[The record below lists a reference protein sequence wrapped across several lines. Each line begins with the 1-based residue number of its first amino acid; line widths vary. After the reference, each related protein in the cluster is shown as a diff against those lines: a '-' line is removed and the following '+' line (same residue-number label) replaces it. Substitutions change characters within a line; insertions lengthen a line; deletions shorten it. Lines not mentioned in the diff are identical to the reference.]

1 MGTLKEKLKLFA
13 ITGAIACVVAV
24 AVVVGR
30 RVFATKDEAG
40 SPDASAVKTATV
52 ERGDIAVTIDATGTI
67 KPLNI
72 VKISSKA
79 SGKILELRVDA
90 GDYVEKDEII
100 AVIETTY
107 VQISLEQAQADLR
120 SAQARLQQAEIDL
133 QLQTEQSAIQIRQAQ
148 ESLAEAKQRLVQL
161 QEEIRLE
168 KIANARGVLDAENS
182 LKIAQ
187 IRYKLLTSDEV
198 REENRRRAQAALEQE
213 KANLE
218 LTETEHERNKKLYEK
233 ELISQAV
240 LESSHAQLKSA
251 HARHRS
257 AEENLK
263 LVEKPATEAELELGQ
278 ADIRKAEFNLALA
291 KERVESEATRDMD
304 IELQQQRIVQA
315 EEALK
320 LTQANQKQIE
330 RKERDLE
337 TARSSVK
344 RSETQLEL
352 RQIEYNDTVIKAP
365 ISGTILEKLVEEGQ
379 VITSRLSSLASEE
392 GQTLV
397 TMADL
402 DTVYVVTEVD
412 ETDIGKVEIG
422 QPATIT
428 VEAYPDTPFQ
438 GEVLKIAPQ
447 GISLQNVTTFEVTS
461 ELKNVEASASPQGMA
476 RGGRRWQG
484 GGARPDFA
492 NMTEEERER
501 YRALRQQR
509 QAEGSGNDER
519 PRPNQTENSG
529 TGRTSRP
536 AAQET
541 PAQPIQDQPVATAE
555 ETEAEDDWGGLFGG
569 FFDEAPVV
577 EAPTQPEPEETEDT
591 KIPFLKP
598 GMNASVQISAVN
610 KTRILTLPAEA
621 VLDVRGRKMV
631 RIIGADGQPGR
642 PQPIVTGVSS
652 FDKIEVISGL
662 AEGDTVALGGF
673 QPGGGGEDWRRRMMQ
688 NPASTM
694 RRMSGGRGPGG
705 GRGR

>member
-1 MGTLKEKLKLFA
+1 MGILKEKWKLFTIA
-13 ITGAIACVVAV
+13 GAIALV
-24 AVVVGR
+24 VVVGVAVGR
-30 RVFATKDEAG
+30 IVFSTKN
-40 SPDASAVKTATV
+40 DAASADAAAVKTATV

-72 VKISSKA
+72 VKVSSKA

-100 AVIETTY
+100 AIIETTY

-120 SAQARLQQAEIDL
+120 SAQARLRQAEIDL
-133 QLQTEQSAIQIRQAQ
+133 QLQKEQSVIQIRQAE
-148 ESLAEAKQRLVQL
+148 ESLLESKKRLEQIKE
-161 QEEIRLE
+161 QIRLE
-168 KIANARGVLDAENS
+168 KIANQRGVMDAENS
-182 LKIAQ
+182 LNISK

-198 REENRRRAQAALEQE
+198 RDENRQRAQSSLEQE
-213 KANLE
+213 KANLDLIRAE
-218 LTETEHERNKKLYEK
+218 HKRNETLFEK
-233 ELISQAV
+233 ELISQAA
-240 LESSHAQLKSA
+240 LESSQAQLKSA
-251 HARHRS
+251 EARHRS

-291 KERVESEATRDMD
+291 KERVQSEPYRDMD
-304 IELQQQRIVQA
+304 IELQQQRILQT
-315 EEALK
+315 EDALK
-320 LTQANQKQIE
+320 LAQANQKQIE

-337 TARSSVK
+337 TARSSVT

-422 QPATIT
+422 QPVTIA

-461 ELKNVEASASPQGMA
+461 ELKNVKATESAQGMR
-476 RGGRRWQG
+476 RGAGRGQG

-501 YRALRQQR
+501 FRAMRQQR
-509 QAEGSGNDER
+509 QAEGGGVGE
-519 PRPNQTENSG
+519 
-529 TGRTSRP
+529 TSRP
-536 AAQET
+536 GLQETPTRAQET
-541 PAQPIQDQPVATAE
+541 PTQPPQDQHVAEAE
-555 ETEAEDDWGGLFGG
+555 EADGDDWGGLFGG
-569 FFDEAPVV
+569 FFEEAPAV
-577 EAPTQPEPEETEDT
+577 EAPTEPEPTETEAT
-591 KIPFLKP
+591 NIPFLKP
-598 GMNASVQISAVN
+598 GMNAGVQISAVN
-610 KTRILTLPAEA
+610 RTDILTLPPDA
-621 VLDVRGRKMV
+621 VLDMRGRKMV
-631 RIIGADGQPGR
+631 RIVGADGQPGR
-642 PQPIVTGVSS
+642 PQPVVTGVSS
-652 FDKIEVISGL
+652 FDKIEIISGL
-662 AEGDTVALGGF
+662 AEGDIVAIGGF
-673 QPGGGGEDWRRRMMQ
+673 QPGGGGGGEDWRRRMMQ

-694 RRMSGGRGPGG
+694 RRMGGAGGG

>member
-1 MGTLKEKLKLFA
+1 MGKWKLIA
-13 ITGAIACVVAV
+13 IVGAAVLVVAV

-30 RVFATKDEAG
+30 MVFATKDETANA
-40 SPDASAVKTATV
+40 DASAVKTATV

-72 VKISSKA
+72 VKVSSKA
-79 SGKILELRVDA
+79 SGKILRLNVDA

-133 QLQTEQSAIQIRQAQ
+133 QLQKEQSAIQIRQAE
-148 ESLAEAKQRLVQL
+148 ESLLEAKQRLVQL

-168 KIANARGVLDAENS
+168 KIANARGVMDAENS
-182 LKIAQ
+182 LNIAK

-198 REENRRRAQAALEQE
+198 RDENRRRAQASLEQE
-213 KANLE
+213 KANLD
-218 LTETEHERNKKLYEK
+218 LVTAEHERNKTLHEK
-233 ELISQAV
+233 ELIAQAA
-240 LESSHAQLKSA
+240 LESSQAQLKSA
-251 HARHRS
+251 EARHRS

-278 ADIRKAEFNLALA
+278 ADIRKAEFNLQLA
-291 KERVESEATRDMD
+291 KERVEAEATRDMD

-315 EEALK
+315 AESLK
-320 LTQANQKQIE
+320 LTEVNRKQSE

-352 RQIEYNDTVIKAP
+352 RQIEYDDTVIKAP

-379 VITSRLSSLASEE
+379 VITSRLSSIASEE

-422 QPATIT
+422 QPVTIT

-447 GISLQNVTTFEVTS
+447 GQAIQNVTTFEVTS
-461 ELKNVEASASPQGMA
+461 ELKNVEATNTRQGAA
-476 RGGRRWQG
+476 RGAGRWQGEG

-492 NMTEEERER
+492 NMTEAARER
-501 YRALRQQR
+501 FRAMRQQR
-509 QAEGSGNDER
+509 QAARGTGEGSR
-519 PRPNQTENSG
+519 PGSQEGATE
-529 TGRTSRP
+529 
-536 AAQET
+536 AT
-541 PAQPIQDQPVATAE
+541 PTEEQPVAQAE
-555 ETEAEDDWGGLFGG
+555 ETADEDDWGGPFGG
-569 FFDEAPVV
+569 FFAEVPPV
-577 EAPTQPEPEETEDT
+577 EAPTQPEPAAETEDT

-598 GMNASVQISAVN
+598 GMNAGVQISAVN
-610 KTRILTLPAEA
+610 KKGILTLPTEA
-621 VLDVRGRKMV
+621 VLDMRGRKMV

-642 PQPIVTGVSS
+642 PQPIVTGVNS
-652 FDKIEVISGL
+652 FDKIEIVSGL
-662 AEGDTVALGGF
+662 AEGDTVVIGGAG
-673 QPGGGGEDWRRRMMQ
+673 PGGGGSGGDWRRRMMQ

-694 RRMSGGRGPGG
+694 RRMTGGG
-705 GRGR
+705 GRGGR

>member
-1 MGTLKEKLKLFA
+1 MLGLGKWKIIA
-13 ITGAIACVVAV
+13 IVGAVVLVVAAV
-24 AVVVGR
+24 AVGR
-30 RVFATKDEAG
+30 IVFTNSDGNNNAETPE
-40 SPDASAVKTATV
+40 VKTAAV
-52 ERGDIAVTIDATGTI
+52 ERGNIEVTIDATGTI

-72 VKISSKA
+72 VKVSSKA

-120 SAQARLQQAEIDL
+120 SAQARLQQAEIDFEL
-133 QLQTEQSAIQIRQAQ
+133 QKEQSAIQIRQSQ
-148 ESLAEAKQRLVQL
+148 ESLAEARQRLVQI
-161 QEEIRLE
+161 EEAIRIE
-168 KIANARGVLDAENS
+168 KIANRRGVLDAENS
-182 LKIAQ
+182 LNISK

-198 REENRRRAQAALEQE
+198 RDENRQRAKSSLEQE

-218 LTETEHERNKKLYEK
+218 LIAAEHKRNNTLYEK
-233 ELISQAV
+233 ELISQAA
-240 LESSHAQLKSA
+240 LESSQAQLKSA
-251 HARHRS
+251 QARHRS

-263 LVEKPATEAELELGQ
+263 LVERPATEAELELGQ
-278 ADIRKAEFNLALA
+278 ADIRKAEFNLEIAE
-291 KERVESEATRDMD
+291 ERVESEATRDMD
-304 IELQQQRIVQA
+304 IELQRQRIVQA
-315 EEALK
+315 EESLK
-320 LTQANQKQIE
+320 LAQANQKQIE
-330 RKERDLE
+330 RKQRDLE

-352 RQIEYNDTVIKAP
+352 RQIEYDDTTIQAP

-422 QPATIT
+422 QPVTIT

-447 GISLQNVTTFEVTS
+447 GRSLQNVTTFEVTS
-461 ELKNVEASASPQGMA
+461 ELKNVEASATRQGMRA
-476 RGGRRWQG
+476 GAGRWQG
-484 GGARPDFA
+484 SGTRPDMA
-492 NMTEEERER
+492 NMTEEQRER
-501 YRALRQQR
+501 FRAMRQQR
-509 QAEGSGNDER
+509 QAEGGGAGE
-519 PRPNQTENSG
+519 
-529 TGRTSRP
+529 TSRP
-536 AAQET
+536 TTQET
-541 PAQPIQDQPVATAE
+541 PAQPTQEQPVAKEE
-555 ETEAEDDWGGLFGG
+555 ETEDDSFGGLFGG
-569 FFDEAPVV
+569 FFEEAPIA
-577 EAPTQPEPEETEDT
+577 EAPTQPEAAEAEDA

-598 GMNASVQISAVN
+598 GMNAGVQISAVN
-610 KTRILTLPAEA
+610 RMDILTLPAEA
-621 VLDVRGRKMV
+621 VLDMRGRKMV
-631 RIIGADGQPGR
+631 RMVGEDGQPGR

-652 FDKIEVISGL
+652 FDKIEIISGL
-662 AEGDTVALGGF
+662 TEGDIVAIGGF
-673 QPGGGGEDWRRRMMQ
+673 GGGGGGGGRGAEWRQRMM

-694 RRMSGGRGPGG
+694 RRMTGGG

>member
-1 MGTLKEKLKLFA
+1 MGILQGKWKLIA
-13 ITGAIACVVAV
+13 IVGAAVLVVAV

-30 RVFATKDEAG
+30 MVFATKDETAA
-40 SPDASAVKTATV
+40 DASAVKTATV

-72 VKISSKA
+72 VKVSSKA

-133 QLQTEQSAIQIRQAQ
+133 QLQKEQSAIQIRQAQ

-168 KIANARGVLDAENS
+168 KIAHARGVMDAENS
-182 LKIAQ
+182 LNIAK

-198 REENRRRAQAALEQE
+198 REENRRRAKASLDQE
-213 KANLE
+213 TANLE
-218 LTETEHERNKKLYEK
+218 LVVAEHERNKKLYEK
-233 ELISQAV
+233 ELISQAA
-240 LESSHAQLKSA
+240 LESSQAQLKSA
-251 HARHRS
+251 QARHQS

-278 ADIRKAEFNLALA
+278 ADIRKAEFNLELA
-291 KERVESEATRDMD
+291 EERVEAEATRDMD

-320 LTQANQKQIE
+320 LAQANQKQIE

-337 TARSSVK
+337 TARSSVT

-422 QPATIT
+422 QPVTIT

-476 RGGRRWQG
+476 RGGERRQG
-484 GGARPDFA
+484 SGARPDFA
-492 NMTEEERER
+492 NMTEEQRER
-501 YRALRQQR
+501 FRAMRQQR
-509 QAEGSGNDER
+509 QAEGGSTGER
-519 PRPNQTENSG
+519 QRPNQAENG
-529 TGRTSRP
+529 GAGERQRP
-536 AAQET
+536 TPQET
-541 PAQPIQDQPVATAE
+541 PAQPTQDQSVAKAE
-555 ETEAEDDWGGLFGG
+555 ETEAADDWGGLFGG
-569 FFDEAPVV
+569 FFDEAPAV
-577 EAPTQPEPEETEDT
+577 EAPAQPEPEAETEDT

-610 KTRILTLPAEA
+610 RIDILTLPPEA
-621 VLDVRGRKMV
+621 VLDMRGRKMV
-631 RIIGADGQPGR
+631 RIVGADGQPGR

-662 AEGDTVALGGF
+662 TEGDKVALGGF
-673 QPGGGGEDWRRRMMQ
+673 ERGGGGGEDWRRRMMQ

-694 RRMSGGRGPGG
+694 RRMTGGG
-705 GRGR
+705 GRGGR

>member
-1 MGTLKEKLKLFA
+1 MLIRKWKLIA
-13 ITGAIACVVAV
+13 IVGAAVLVAAV

-30 RVFATKDEAG
+30 MVFATKDEAANA
-40 SPDASAVKTATV
+40 DASAVKTAIV

-72 VKISSKA
+72 VKVSSKA
-79 SGKILELRVDA
+79 SGKILKLNVDA
-90 GDYVEKDEII
+90 GDYVEQDDII
-100 AVIETTY
+100 AIIETTY
-107 VQISLEQAQADLR
+107 VQISLEQAEADLR

-133 QLQTEQSAIQIRQAQ
+133 QLQKEQSAIQIRQAE
-148 ESLAEAKQRLVQL
+148 ESLLEAKQRLVQL

-168 KIANARGVLDAENS
+168 KIANARGVMDAENS
-182 LKIAQ
+182 LKIAE

-198 REENRRRAQAALEQE
+198 RDENRRRAQASLDQE

-218 LTETEHERNKKLYEK
+218 LVQAEHKRNKTLYEK
-233 ELISQAV
+233 ELISQAA
-240 LESSHAQLKSA
+240 LESSQAQLKSA
-251 HARHRS
+251 EARYKS

-263 LVEKPATEAELELGQ
+263 LVEKPATEAELELGR
-278 ADIRKAEFNLALA
+278 ADIKKAEFNLALA
-291 KERVESEATRDMD
+291 KERVEAEATRDMD

-315 EEALK
+315 EESLK
-320 LTQANQKQIE
+320 LTEANRKQIE

-402 DTVYVVTEVD
+402 DTVYVVTDVD
-412 ETDIGKVEIG
+412 ETDIGKIEIG
-422 QPATIT
+422 QPVTIT

-447 GISLQNVTTFEVTS
+447 GQAIQNVTTFEVTS
-461 ELKNVEASASPQGMA
+461 ELKNVEATSTRQGTV
-476 RGGRRWQG
+476 RGAGRWQGQG

-501 YRALRQQR
+501 FRAMRQQR
-509 QAEGSGNDER
+509 QAEGGASER
-519 PRPNQTENSG
+519 SSPD
-529 TGRTSRP
+529 
-536 AAQET
+536 AQEAPTQAT
-541 PAQPIQDQPVATAE
+541 PTEEQPVAQAE
-555 ETEAEDDWGGLFGG
+555 ETPDDDWGGLFGG
-569 FFDEAPVV
+569 FFEEAPIV
-577 EAPTQPEPEETEDT
+577 EAPTQPEPAETEDT

-598 GMNASVQISAVN
+598 GMNATVQISAVN
-610 KTRILTLPAEA
+610 RMDILTLPTEA
-621 VLDVRGRKMV
+621 VLDMRGRKMV
-631 RIIGADGQPGR
+631 RIIGPDGQPGR
-642 PQPIVTGVSS
+642 PQPVVTGVNS
-652 FDKIEVISGL
+652 FDKIEIISGL
-662 AEGDTVALGGF
+662 AEGDTVVIGGAG
-673 QPGGGGEDWRRRMMQ
+673 PGGGGGGEDWRRRMMQ

-694 RRMSGGRGPGG
+694 RRMTGGG
-705 GRGR
+705 GRGGR

>member
-1 MGTLKEKLKLFA
+1 MGILKEKWKLFA
-13 ITGAIACVVAV
+13 ITGAIALVVVV

-30 RVFATKDEAG
+30 NVLATKDEAA
-40 SPDASAVKTATV
+40 SADAAVKTAMV
-52 ERGDIAVTIDATGTI
+52 ERGNIAVMIDATGTI

-72 VKISSKA
+72 VKVSSKA

-120 SAQARLQQAEIDL
+120 SSQARLRQAEIDL
-133 QLQTEQSAIQIRQAQ
+133 QLQKEQSAIQIRQAE
-148 ESLAEAKQRLVQL
+148 ESLLEAKKRLEQIKE
-161 QEEIRLE
+161 QIRLE
-168 KIANARGVLDAENS
+168 KIANKRGVMDADNS
-182 LKIAQ
+182 LNIAK

-198 REENRRRAQAALEQE
+198 RDENRRRAQASLEQE

-218 LTETEHERNKKLYEK
+218 LVEAEHKRNKTLFEK
-233 ELISQAV
+233 ELISQAA
-240 LESSHAQLKSA
+240 LESSQAQLKSA
-251 HARHRS
+251 QARHQS
-257 AEENLK
+257 AVENLK

-291 KERVESEATRDMD
+291 NERVESEPSREMD
-304 IELQQQRIVQA
+304 IELQQQRILQA
-315 EEALK
+315 EDALK
-320 LTQANQKQIE
+320 LAQANQKQIE

-337 TARSSVK
+337 TARSSVT

-422 QPATIT
+422 QPVTIT

-447 GISLQNVTTFEVTS
+447 GVSLQNVTTFEVTS
-461 ELKNVEASASPQGMA
+461 ELKNVEASASPQGMG
-476 RGGRRWQG
+476 RGSGRWQG

-501 YRALRQQR
+501 FRAMRQQR
-509 QAEGSGNDER
+509 QAEGGGAGEMAR
-519 PRPNQTENSG
+519 GPRSQEAPA
-529 TGRTSRP
+529 RT
-536 AAQET
+536 QET
-541 PAQPIQDQPVATAE
+541 PAQSTEEQPVADAE
-555 ETEAEDDWGGLFGG
+555 DTEADDWGGLFGG
-569 FFDEAPVV
+569 FFAEAPAE
-577 EAPTQPEPEETEDT
+577 EAPAQTEPAEDAEDM

-598 GMNASVQISAVN
+598 GMNASVQISAVS
-610 KTRILTLPAEA
+610 KMGILTVPPEA
-621 VLDVRGRKMV
+621 VLDMRGRKMV

-652 FDKIEVISGL
+652 FDKIEVVSGL
-662 AEGDTVALGGF
+662 AEGDTIVIGGF
-673 QPGGGGEDWRRRMMQ
+673 APGGGGGEDWRRRMMQ

-694 RRMSGGRGPGG
+694 RRMTGGG
-705 GRGR
+705 GRGGR

>member
-1 MGTLKEKLKLFA
+1 MGKWKLIA
-13 ITGAIACVVAV
+13 IVGAAVLVVAV

-30 RVFATKDEAG
+30 MVFATKDEAAG
-40 SPDASAVKTATV
+40 PDASAIKTAMV

-72 VKISSKA
+72 VKVSSKA
-79 SGKILELRVDA
+79 SGKILKLNVDA
-90 GDYVEKDEII
+90 GDYVEKDDII

-133 QLQTEQSAIQIRQAQ
+133 QLQKEQSAIQIRQAQ

-168 KIANARGVLDAENS
+168 KIANARGVMDAENS
-182 LKIAQ
+182 LNISK

-198 REENRRRAQAALEQE
+198 RDENRRRAQASLEQE
-213 KANLE
+213 KANLD
-218 LTETEHERNKKLYEK
+218 LVTAEHDRNKTLYEK
-233 ELISQAV
+233 ELISQAA
-240 LESSHAQLKSA
+240 LESSQAQLKSA
-251 HARHRS
+251 QARHRS

-263 LVEKPATEAELELGQ
+263 LVEEPATEAELELGQ
-278 ADIRKAEFNLALA
+278 ADIRKAEFNLEIA
-291 KERVESEATRDMD
+291 KERVEAEATRDMD
-304 IELQQQRIVQA
+304 IELQQQRIVQS

-320 LTQANQKQIE
+320 LAEANRKQIE

-337 TARSSVK
+337 TARSSVT

-352 RQIEYNDTVIKAP
+352 RQIEYDDTVIKAP

-422 QPATIT
+422 QPVTIT

-447 GISLQNVTTFEVTS
+447 GQAIQNVTTFEVTS
-461 ELKNVEASASPQGMA
+461 ELKNVEASSTRQGIG
-476 RGGRRWQG
+476 RGAGRWQGQG

-492 NMTEEERER
+492 NMTDEERER
-501 YRALRQQR
+501 FRAMRQQR
-509 QAEGSGNDER
+509 QAEGGAGEGAR
-519 PRPNQTENSG
+519 PDS
-529 TGRTSRP
+529 
-536 AAQET
+536 QET
-541 PAQPIQDQPVATAE
+541 PTQAAATENEPVAQAE
-555 ETEAEDDWGGLFGG
+555 EATDGDDWGGLFGG
-569 FFDEAPVV
+569 FFAEAPA
-577 EAPTQPEPEETEDT
+577 EETPTQPEPAAETEDA

-598 GMNASVQISAVN
+598 GMNATVQISAVN
-610 KTRILTLPAEA
+610 KMGILTLPTEA
-621 VLDVRGRKMV
+621 VLDMRGRKMV

-642 PQPIVTGVSS
+642 PQPVVTGVNS
-652 FDKIEVISGL
+652 FDKIEIVSGL
-662 AEGDTVALGGF
+662 AEGDTVVIGGAG
-673 QPGGGGEDWRRRMMQ
+673 PGGGGGEDWRRRMMQ

-694 RRMSGGRGPGG
+694 RRMGGG